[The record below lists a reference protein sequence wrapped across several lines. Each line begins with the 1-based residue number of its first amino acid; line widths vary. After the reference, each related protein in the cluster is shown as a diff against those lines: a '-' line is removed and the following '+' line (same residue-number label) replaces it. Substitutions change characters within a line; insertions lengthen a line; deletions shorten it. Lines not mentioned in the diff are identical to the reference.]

1 MAVYKLKKP
10 KVIEAITFNEFLEI
24 GRKTP
29 GNETREFPW
38 YFQFNGYP
46 VTHENDKCYL
56 IPTNYD
62 VLKFTSEDVLVIE
75 ENGEIYPC
83 KIDVFKEHYESVI

>member
-1 MAVYKLKKP
+1 MATYKLKKP

-38 YFQFNGYP
+38 YFLFNGCP

-56 IPTNYD
+56 IPTQDD
-62 VLKFTSEDVLVIE
+62 VLKFTSEDVLIIDE
-75 ENGEIYPC
+75 YNKMYPC
-83 KIDVFKEHYESVI
+83 KIDIFKDLYESVI